1 MTQKPPRYKLSY
13 LPLFWE
19 DLSAAATYIAHDLH
33 NPSAAKRLVDD
44 VEKGIFAHLQN
55 PTTAATYHTTRKR
68 PLPYYYFGVG
78 NYRVFYVVDGN
89 TMEVRRMLYR
99 ARNIEELI
107 R

>member
-13 LPLFWE
+13 LPLLWE

-33 NPSAAKRLVDD
+33 NPSAAKRLADD
-44 VEKGIFAHLQN
+44 VEKGILAHLQN
-55 PTTAATYHTTRKR
+55 PTMAATYHTTRKR
-68 PLPYYYFGVG
+68 PLPYYFFGVG
-78 NYRVFYVVDGN
+78 YYRVFYVVDGN